1 MKISGNFYSFS
12 ITFAV
17 GKPVRILRCTD
28 FALYGLGGLCL
39 ILVKMKS
46 HV

>member
-17 GKPVRILRCTD
+17 GKACTD
-28 FALYGLGGLCL
+28 FVLYGLCGLCL

>member
-1 MKISGNFYSFS
+1 MGYEN
-12 ITFAV
+12 
-17 GKPVRILRCTD
+17 LRELLFIFHYFRRWQACTD